1 MQAQKY
7 NILLLIDSLLA
18 GGAEKVLLTLSREFF
33 KRGHTVTL
41 LNLSS
46 KVALEIPEE
55 INVINCNFAHVKPR
69 KAAKYVK
76 DFLKLYHSL
85 ENSYGAFDFVLGNL
99 PLAESFIH
107 VSKIKGCFLIHC
119 ILSHHIVSNKKS
131 RFRIFKKKLCYKNRF
146 KGRQL
151 IFCSNY
157 AREDA
162 GEFFSLPK
170 ENCTTIYNPID
181 IGLIKKKALET
192 KPKDLPSNPYII
204 HVGSFTKVKRHDK
217 LIHAYKHSGI
227 SAELVL
233 IGVGPEESAIRKLV
247 ATLGLENKV
256 HFLGLKNNPFVYM
269 RHAQLFISSSDSE
282 ALPTVII
289 EALICETFVVATKTL
304 GAIEILKDYMSD
316 SLCEIGNT
324 IQLGALIRK
333 FYFNEMKIDYSKI
346 YNRFSADKIALEYET
361 FIDSMK
367 DLERN

>member
-1 MQAQKY
+1 MQKRYY

-18 GGAEKVLLTLSREFF
+18 GGAEKVQLTLSRKLSE
-33 KRGHTVTL
+33 RGHNVTL

-69 KAAKYVK
+69 KVAKYIK
-76 DFLKLYHSL
+76 DFSKLYHSL
-85 ENSYGAFDFVLGNL
+85 EKSYGVFDFVLGNL

-131 RFRIFKKKLCYKNRF
+131 LYRIFKKKLSYKHRF

-162 GEFFSLPK
+162 EKFLSLPK

-181 IGLIKKKALET
+181 IGFVKKQAFET

-204 HVGSFTKVKRHDK
+204 HVGSFTKVKRHDE
-217 LIHAYKHSGI
+217 LIYAYKHSGI

-233 IGVGPEESAIRKLV
+233 IGTGPEELAIRKLV
-247 ATLGLENKV
+247 TTLGLENKV
-256 HFLGLKNNPFVYM
+256 HFLGFKNNPYVYM

-289 EALICETFVVATKTL
+289 EALICETFVVATKTF
-304 GAIEILKDYMSD
+304 GAVEILKGYMDD
-316 SLCEIGNT
+316 SLCEIGNP
-324 IQLGALIRK
+324 IQLGMLIRK
-333 FYFNEMKIDYSKI
+333 FYFNEIKIDFSKI
-346 YNRFSADKIALEYET
+346 YNRFNADKIALEYET
-361 FIDSMK
+361 FINSMI